1 MTVSLYCVGSKN
13 SLLNVTLM
21 YSIYFY
27 QRECDKSELF
37 FTKHQTAV
45 ATKWQ
50 CFKVNNCCL
59 VAIYE
64 YVVTTLFWQRE
75 MIMFSMDCSCHW
87 SFFLLSDCR
96 CHDALKLSRAQLST
110 QKTKQKTMNCQQN
123 FIHVTTL
130 NWIGWKNWAPLR

>member
-45 ATKWQ
+45 ATK
-50 CFKVNNCCL
+50 
-59 VAIYE
+59 
-64 YVVTTLFWQRE
+64 
-75 MIMFSMDCSCHW
+75 
-87 SFFLLSDCR
+87 
-96 CHDALKLSRAQLST
+96 
-110 QKTKQKTMNCQQN
+110 
-123 FIHVTTL
+123 
-130 NWIGWKNWAPLR
+130 